1 MKLIFYDMHPYA
13 SSVRIRLTIYE
24 MKHSSV
30 SHFTVKQSSKQQ
42 FGIGPLSFALFVP
55 SWLNYNSFSF

>member
-1 MKLIFYDMHPYA
+1 MALIFLDMHSYA

-24 MKHSSV
+24 MKLLR
-30 SHFTVKQSSKQQ
+30 FTFYHQNKAPNDNCTLDLK
-42 FGIGPLSFALFVP
+42 ALLCFVP

>member
-1 MKLIFYDMHPYA
+1 MAKALYNLKGTQGTKKRRKLNMNLIFYDKHPYA

-30 SHFTVKQSSKQQ
+30 SHFTVKTK
-42 FGIGPLSFALFVP
+42 L
-55 SWLNYNSFSF
+55 